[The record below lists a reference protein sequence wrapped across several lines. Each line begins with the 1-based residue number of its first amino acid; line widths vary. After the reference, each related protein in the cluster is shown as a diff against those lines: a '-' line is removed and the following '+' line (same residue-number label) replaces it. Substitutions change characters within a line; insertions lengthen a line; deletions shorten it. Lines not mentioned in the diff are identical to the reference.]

1 MDHRVQ
7 ILIVLIEDDVQNSP
21 SLNELAR
28 LVHLSRSRL
37 NHIFR
42 AETGMSIAQ
51 YLKAH
56 RMHRAREL
64 FETTFLN
71 VKEIMTVVGLTD
83 LSHFVRD
90 FKKAFGVTPSQY
102 KKCHLNP
109 LLMID
114 KFRHAQ
120 PSRPTYSNLGK
131 QTNSSANK

>member
-21 SLNELAR
+21 SVNELAR
-28 LVHLSRSRL
+28 LVHLSPSRL

-42 AETGMSIAQ
+42 ADTGTSIAH

-56 RMHRAREL
+56 RMRLAREL
-64 FETTFLN
+64 LETTFLN

-90 FKKAFGVTPSQY
+90 FKKTFGVTPSEY

-109 LLMID
+109 GLVID

-120 PSRPTYSNLGK
+120 PSRPTSSKLGK
-131 QTNSSANK
+131 QTTSSANK